1 LQVLASNGW
10 IARHWTNNSAESANH
25 LLKLKADWRQLP
37 VNSCVENVY
46 DIWLLYVELRSA
58 LSGRGNYTLVPAFS
72 RHLVP
77 YQTWATAAAEKKDEW
92 FAKFLRDTG
101 ARVHD
106 KAVKSQ
112 DGGLTMPATIG
123 GGAGGRGAQP
133 PPDGV
138 GGTPCTLPPPTSSN
152 ISLTPVDRNKAYCSK
167 KKTLLE
173 RG

>member
-10 IARHWTNNSAESANH
+10 IVHHWTNNSAESANH

-77 YQTWATAAAEKKDEW
+77 YQTWASAAAEKKDEW

-101 ARVHD
+101 KRVHD
-106 KAVKSQ
+106 KAITLQ

-138 GGTPCTLPPPTSSN
+138 GGDTMHSAPPQLRP
-152 ISLTPVDRNKAYCSK
+152 IYL
-167 KKTLLE
+167 
-173 RG
+173 

>member
-10 IARHWTNNSAESANH
+10 IARHWTNNNAESANH

-37 VNSCVENVY
+37 VSSCVENVF
-46 DIWLLYVELRSA
+46 DIVRLQYVELRSA

-77 YQTWATAAAEKKDEW
+77 YQTWASAAAEKKDEW

-106 KAVKSQ
+106 KAVTSQ
-112 DGGLTMPATIG
+112 DGGFTMPATPKVARKPG
-123 GGAGGRGAQP
+123 QVRRPRGAR
-133 PPDGV
+133 
-138 GGTPCTLPPPTSSN
+138 TSTCR
-152 ISLTPVDRNKAYCSK
+152 L
-167 KKTLLE
+167 KTVQE
-173 RG
+173 